1 MSTSITAPTSVQI
14 GRSRLVALV
23 VAVAALAAVVTWAVT
38 AFAFDGNN
46 PSAAQSSQ
54 AAVVYNPLPP
64 ASLHFRIVA
73 GPGSATP
80 AAQDARKVASIM
92 SLTPAGLAG
101 GALGTGY
108 VLPTAQTGPTTASIL
123 ASMSPQTRQYT
134 QAIMNMTFAQ
144 LAAGAA
150 GQP

>member
-38 AFAFDGNN
+38 AFAFDGNS
-46 PSAAQSSQ
+46 SAAQNSQ

-64 ASLHFRIVA
+64 ASLHATVTA
-73 GPGSATP
+73 GPASTS

-108 VLPTAQTGPTTASIL
+108 ALPTAQTGPSTASIL
-123 ASMSPQTRQYT
+123 ASMSPQTREYT
-134 QAIMNMTFAQ
+134 KAIMNLTFAQ

-150 GQP
+150 GHP

>member
-1 MSTSITAPTSVQI
+1 MSTSITAPATVQI

-23 VAVAALAAVVTWAVT
+23 VAVAALAALVTWAVT
-38 AFAFDGNN
+38 AFAFEGDS

-64 ASLHFRIVA
+64 ASLHATVTA
-73 GPGSATP
+73 GPPSTS

-101 GALGTGY
+101 GALGTSY
-108 VLPTAQTGPTTASIL
+108 ALPTAQTGPTTASIL

-134 QAIMNMTFAQ
+134 QAIMNLTFAQ

>member
-1 MSTSITAPTSVQI
+1 MSTYPSIPATVEI
-14 GRSRLVALV
+14 RRGRLFGLVAAI
-23 VAVAALAAVVTWAVT
+23 AVLAATVTWIVVTYGFDSGNTT
-38 AFAFDGNN
+38 A
-46 PSAAQSSQ
+46 SSGVQ
-54 AAVVYNPLPP
+54 ATEIVNPLPP
-64 ASLHFRIVA
+64 ASMHFRVVA
-73 GPGSATP
+73 GPDSATS
-80 AAQDARKVASIM
+80 AAQDAQRVPSIM

-108 VLPTAQTGPTTASIL
+108 ALPTAQNGPTTASIL

-134 QAIMNMTFAQ
+134 KAIMNLTFAQ

>member
-38 AFAFDGNN
+38 AFAFDGNS
-46 PSAAQSSQ
+46 PSAAQNSQ

-64 ASLHFRIVA
+64 ASLHATVTA
-73 GPGSATP
+73 GPASTS

-108 VLPTAQTGPTTASIL
+108 ALPTAQTGPSTASIL

-134 QAIMNMTFAQ
+134 KAIMNLTFAQ

-150 GQP
+150 GHP

>member
-1 MSTSITAPTSVQI
+1 MSTSITAPATVQI

-38 AFAFDGNN
+38 AFAFDSNTT
-46 PSAAQSSQ
+46 SAAPSSR

-64 ASLHFRIVA
+64 ASLHGTVAA
-73 GPGSATP
+73 GPSSASAAS
-80 AAQDARKVASIM
+80 AAQKVTSIM
-92 SLTPAGLAG
+92 SLTPAGLADG
-101 GALGTGY
+101 VLGTGY
-108 VLPTAQTGPTTASIL
+108 ALPTAQNGPTTASIL
-123 ASMSPQTRQYT
+123 ASMSPKTRQYT
-134 QAIMNMTFAQ
+134 KAIMNLTFGQ

>member
-38 AFAFDGNN
+38 AFAFEGTS

-64 ASLHFRIVA
+64 ASLHATVTA
-73 GPGSATP
+73 GPASTS

-108 VLPTAQTGPTTASIL
+108 ALPTAQTGPSTASIL

-134 QAIMNMTFAQ
+134 KAIMNLTFAQ

-150 GQP
+150 GHP